1 MKTEDFFSTI
11 LKISSPSAIRRLV
24 RASEKKPVRRGELI
38 IREGEIQK
46 NLLFLMQGIL
56 RGYFIDVYGNDIT
69 DCFNFKPG
77 HAVMSAFEIG
87 GSSMLFIEALTSGE
101 VLRIPVELVKELL
114 EEGTEFVW
122 IYNYMLRG
130 ALQDIWEL
138 KTMLQKCSAQERY
151 QWFLK
156 NYPGLI
162 DQVTNKYIAS
172 FLRMSPVTLSRLKTG
187 LEKEQHDGK

>member
-1 MKTEDFFSTI
+1 MKTEDFFSAI

-87 GSSMLFIEALTSGE
+87 GSSMLFIEVMTSGE

-114 EEGTEFVW
+114 EEETEFIW

-138 KTMLQKCSAQERY
+138 KTMLHKCSAQERY

>member
-1 MKTEDFFSTI
+1 
-11 LKISSPSAIRRLV
+11 
-24 RASEKKPVRRGELI
+24 
-38 IREGEIQK
+38 
-46 NLLFLMQGIL
+46 MQGIL

-77 HAVMSAFEIG
+77 HPVMSAFEIG

-114 EEGTEFVW
+114 EEETEFIW

-138 KTMLQKCSAQERY
+138 KTMLHKCSAQERY